1 MPGNW
6 STDIS
11 DPRISGLRNWCR
23 SEGAMLM
30 QFEDIYPGSR
40 VVDHIRHIWVLFFC
54 RLVSPVGDNSSVF
67 VWEAPA
73 FVFHGNL
80 TLPPN
85 ATLQEVTPLLKGY
98 WELTS
103 RIIKGQWWF
112 PNPSEGLMKPGG
124 GIGGCP
130 LDSHEVWCFFLQVI
144 WPMEHCRVTS
154 MTCGRLVQGMGCAG
168 GPLRFHMCGRPPFL
182 TKSWVFPL
190 KKYMNSRFL
199 GSF

>member
-6 STDIS
+6 STAIS
-11 DPRISGLRNWCR
+11 DPRISGLKNGCR
-23 SEGAMLM
+23 SEGAMLI

-85 ATLQEVTPLLKGY
+85 ATHQEVKPLLKGY
-98 WELTS
+98 WDLAS

-112 PNPSEGLMKPGG
+112 PNPSEGLLKPGG
-124 GIGGCP
+124 GSGDLTYGT
-130 LDSHEVWCFFLQVI
+130 LQGHFDDVREVGAGHGIC
-144 WPMEHCRVTS
+144 
-154 MTCGRLVQGMGCAG
+154 G
-168 GPLRFHMCGRPPFL
+168 GPLLGHVWEATLFL
-182 TKSWVFPL
+182 TKSWVSPA
-190 KKYMNSRFL
+190 KNTWIADS
-199 GSF
+199 